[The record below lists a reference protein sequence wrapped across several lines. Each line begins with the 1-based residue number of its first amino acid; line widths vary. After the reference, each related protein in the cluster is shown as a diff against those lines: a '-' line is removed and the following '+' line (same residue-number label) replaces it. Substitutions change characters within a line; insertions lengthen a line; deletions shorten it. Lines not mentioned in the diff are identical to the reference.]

1 MPQQK
6 IAWRHHYLPEFYLK
20 RWTSNGKL
28 VEFSRQYKDVVK
40 PRYCSPRATGFV
52 NAKEFLADLPLIEKA
67 FYEEKFFSPVDSKAA
82 DVLTKMESNAQKFT
96 AEERTAWAQF
106 VMTLVFR
113 HPSYIQNL
121 RARLH
126 ENMLVITPESEKD
139 WRKRR
144 QKNDP
149 LRLVDKIRQELAQN
163 SEELSR
169 HSLELANAMM
179 ASQRIGTH
187 LVNMI
192 WGQSPMHPLAPAL
205 FTSDRPVYWHGALEE
220 DDCHIM
226 MPVSPKRVFW
236 AVNKSAMSDII
247 RRVHNQDMVRFM
259 NEQVTRRSL
268 KYVYAMGDREL
279 PYLQEF
285 MGVNP
290 EETVIDLFLKPRSY
304 KEHLQ
309 AKIEVQRGR
318 RRIRPMLKNGKPR

>member
-1 MPQQK
+1 MPQQQVS
-6 IAWRHHYLPEFYLK
+6 WRHHYLPEFYLK
-20 RWTSNGKL
+20 RWASNCKL

-52 NAKEFLADLPLIEKA
+52 NANEFLADLPLVEKA
-67 FYEEKFFSPVDSKAA
+67 FYEEKFFSPVDSRAA
-82 DVLTKMESNAQKFT
+82 DVLTKMESDVRRFT

-113 HPSYIQNL
+113 HPSYIQHIQ
-121 RARLH
+121 ARLH
-126 ENMLVITPESEKD
+126 ENILVVTPNSEKA
-139 WRKRR
+139 WRRR
-144 QKNDP
+144 REKDDP
-149 LRLVDKIRQELAQN
+149 HRLVDKIRQELERN

-192 WGQSPMHPLAPAL
+192 WGQTPIHPLAPGL

-220 DDCHIM
+220 DDCHII
-226 MPVSPKRVFW
+226 MPVGPKRIFW
-236 AVNKSAMSDII
+236 AVNKPEMSDMI
-247 RRVHNQDMVRFM
+247 RWVHNEAMVRFM

-268 KYVYAMGDREL
+268 KYVYAMGDREQ

-285 MGVNP
+285 MGVDP
-290 EETVIDLFLKPRSY
+290 EETVIDLFLKPRSRE
-304 KEHLQ
+304 EHLQ
-309 AKIEVQRGR
+309 AKIEVQRGVR
-318 RRIRPMLKNGKPR
+318 RVRPILKNGRPR